1 MIRLIV
7 SKLNNFSYIYPM
19 MYICISNESNRQEL
33 EIGKSFE
40 LFSHESGPKFAWVKI
55 IDESSSVGWRT
66 IQCYFSDF
74 KSVSDIRDSKLDQL
88 LD

>member
-1 MIRLIV
+1 MKFICTDNLSKREELI
-7 SKLNNFSYIYPM
+7 
-19 MYICISNESNRQEL
+19 
-33 EIGKSFE
+33 IGNTYE
-40 LFSHESGPKFAWVKI
+40 LFKHESGPKFAWVKI

-66 IQCYFSDF
+66 IQCYVSDF